1 MILRITEGFIV
12 KLVEIVLGRRG
23 GRGFQ
28 GEEGKGKRGGDVVGG
43 KGYE

>member
-23 GRGFQ
+23 GKGFK
-28 GEEGKGKRGGDVVGG
+28 GKKGKGKEGAMLWGG